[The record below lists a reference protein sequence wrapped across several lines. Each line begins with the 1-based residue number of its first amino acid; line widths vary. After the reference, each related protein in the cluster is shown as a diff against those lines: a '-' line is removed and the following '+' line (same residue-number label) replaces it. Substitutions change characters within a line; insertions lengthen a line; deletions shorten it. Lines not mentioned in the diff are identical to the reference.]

1 LLMPVP
7 LRYGFFPRDRSHQQ
21 LRWIPRHDCLNALTT
36 KLGETVMRRMDR
48 LGVCVWLVLGGG
60 REQHSYDGFGKNASG
75 LAFVRILIPF
85 LSFAGAFRIIP

>member
-1 LLMPVP
+1 
-7 LRYGFFPRDRSHQQ
+7 
-21 LRWIPRHDCLNALTT
+21 
-36 KLGETVMRRMDR
+36 MRRMDR

-60 REQHSYDGFGKNASG
+60 REQYSYDGFGKNASG